1 MINVKLLVE
10 FIKGTIDENAKYG
23 IATVKPSR
31 ATKKCKIKKL
41 RVEYFLTDYAIFLV
55 TPKSCSSCERADECA
70 DEFILQIIQKF
81 NAHHNDSE
89 QYFIF

>member
-1 MINVKLLVE
+1 MRNFLVE
-10 FIKGTIDENAKYG
+10 FIKDAIDQNAKYG

-31 ATKKCKIKKL
+31 ATKKCMIRKL
-41 RVEYFLTDYAIFLV
+41 RVEYFLTDYAIFLI
-55 TPKSCSSCERADECA
+55 TPKSCSACERVDECA

-81 NAHHNDSE
+81 NARHKDSE

>member
-1 MINVKLLVE
+1 ME
-10 FIKGTIDENAKYG
+10 YIKGTIDENAKYG

-31 ATKKCKIKKL
+31 AIKKCMIRKL

-55 TPKSCSSCERADECA
+55 TPKSCSACERVDDCG
-70 DEFILQIIQKF
+70 DDFILQIIQKF
-81 NAHHNDSE
+81 NERHNDSE